1 MPTEFEDLTEDEFTS
16 FMNGLSD
23 KDKAKYNKMTPD
35 QQRTIRQGHK
45 QKLKYNGLESAKN
58 APAAL
63 ANNDIVQDTLKGGSE
78 QTKAGESVSTGLG
91 SVEGGDKP
99 LSERQQE
106 LADPTP
112 ADSEDITVTPTNS
125 GQQEAKEEAKKDPQ
139 TRWKMKSIMQAYYD
153 GDFGEPGSPEAK
165 SNRNYL
171 LADTV
176 STFLRNT
183 GHNTSEDS
191 IWGRRNKE
199 MASSAIEGEK
209 TGVQGSDANFKARMN
224 ELQIKAQNLANWNAE
239 DSRKLA
245 DMVESTLY
253 DKNGKLRYSPDSKT
267 FLDLTQQAQALRN
280 NGAVNN
286 SMLNQLFKWI
296 AHGVGF

>member
-1 MPTEFEDLTEDEFTS
+1 MAKLMGSLPTDSKWSMGKTKQINNDKTPKDPKYSGEYADYLQQSTNEKLPERQSLADTKTEVENQVAQSAEDKGIMSKEE
-16 FMNGLSD
+16 
-23 KDKAKYNKMTPD
+23 
-35 QQRTIRQGHK
+35 
-45 QKLKYNGLESAKN
+45 
-58 APAAL
+58 AL
-63 ANNDIVQDTLKGGSE
+63 ANIQKGKEAAHGDE
-78 QTKAGESVSTGLG
+78 NLEADKNPLVNGE
-91 SVEGGDKP
+91 
-99 LSERQQE
+99 
-106 LADPTP
+106 
-112 ADSEDITVTPTNS
+112 EDISVTPTKP
-125 GQQEAKEEAKKDPQ
+125 GQQETKEAAKKDPQ

-209 TGVQGSDANFKARMN
+209 TGVQGSDASFKARMN
-224 ELQIKAQNLANWNAE
+224 ELQIKAQNLANWNVE

-253 DKNGKLRYSPDSKT
+253 DKNGKLRYRPDSKT
-267 FLDLTQQAQALRN
+267 FKDLTQQIQALRS
-280 NGAVNN
+280 GGSVNN
-286 SMLNQLFKWI
+286 SMITQLMQWI
-296 AHGVGF
+296 SHGIGY

>member
-1 MPTEFEDLTEDEFTS
+1 MAKLMGSLPADSKWSMGKTKQINNDKTPKDPKYSGEYTDYLQQSINEKLSQGQSLANTKTEVENQVAQSAED
-16 FMNGLSD
+16 
-23 KDKAKYNKMTPD
+23 
-35 QQRTIRQGHK
+35 QGIMSK
-45 QKLKYNGLESAKN
+45 EE
-58 APAAL
+58 AL
-63 ANNDIVQDTLKGGSE
+63 ANIQKGKEAAHGDENLEADKNPLVNGNEEEIIVNP
-78 QTKAGESVSTGLG
+78 TK
-91 SVEGGDKP
+91 P
-99 LSERQQE
+99 
-106 LADPTP
+106 
-112 ADSEDITVTPTNS
+112 
-125 GQQEAKEEAKKDPQ
+125 GQQEAKEAAKNDPQ

-153 GDFGEPGSPEAK
+153 GDFGELGSPEAK

-209 TGVQGSDANFKARMN
+209 TGVQGSDANFMARMN

-253 DKNGKLRYSPDSKT
+253 YEDGRLRYKPDSKT
-267 FLDLTQQAQALRN
+267 FKDLTQQIQALRS
-280 NGAVNN
+280 GGSVNN
-286 SMLNQLFKWI
+286 SMISQLFQWI
-296 AHGVGF
+296 SHRTGF

>member
-1 MPTEFEDLTEDEFTS
+1 MGSLPADSKWSMGKTKQINNDKTPKDPKYSSEYADYLRQSINEKLPEDQSLADTKAEVENQVAQSAED
-16 FMNGLSD
+16 
-23 KDKAKYNKMTPD
+23 
-35 QQRTIRQGHK
+35 QGIMSK
-45 QKLKYNGLESAKN
+45 EE
-58 APAAL
+58 AL
-63 ANNDIVQDTLKGGSE
+63 ANIQKGKEAAHGDENLKAD
-78 QTKAGESVSTGLG
+78 KNPLVNGE
-91 SVEGGDKP
+91 
-99 LSERQQE
+99 
-106 LADPTP
+106 
-112 ADSEDITVTPTNS
+112 EDISVTPTKP

-209 TGVQGSDANFKARMN
+209 AGVSGSR
-224 ELQIKAQNLANWNAE
+224 EQRE
-239 DSRKLA
+239 
-245 DMVESTLY
+245 Y
-253 DKNGKLRYSPDSKT
+253 DTWAS
-267 FLDLTQQAQALRN
+267 
-280 NGAVNN
+280 
-286 SMLNQLFKWI
+286 NQLMRYFNNLSAQERLNMASQMDQYINNAPNDTIRLKYMDI
-296 AHGVGF
+296 KNKMLQGGRVDETDLAFSGVGELWNKLSSKLSS